1 MNEGSLCYFGGRLRS
16 IRSCAVGAGFLTGPT
31 SGVSAKIAVRSSAST
46 AAYGDMARAR
56 TDLVS
61 GVDSAARPEDYRVG
75 ASEEIPGTLEA
86 QGEHEY
92 AEKHQLLVAL
102 DQAVTQYSL
111 PKTNTLSPSHPT
123 PLTTQC
129 A

>member
-1 MNEGSLCYFGGRLRS
+1 
-16 IRSCAVGAGFLTGPT
+16 
-31 SGVSAKIAVRSSAST
+31 
-46 AAYGDMARAR
+46 MARAR

-86 QGEHEY
+86 QGEAQGEHEY

-102 DQAVTQYSL
+102 DQAVTL
-111 PKTNTLSPSHPT
+111 
-123 PLTTQC
+123 
-129 A
+129 

>member
-31 SGVSAKIAVRSSAST
+31 SGVSAKIAVRSSTST

-75 ASEEIPGTLEA
+75 ACEEIAGTLTA
-86 QGEHEY
+86 QGEKDDTED
-92 AEKHQLLVAL
+92 EQLV
-102 DQAVTQYSL
+102 
-111 PKTNTLSPSHPT
+111 
-123 PLTTQC
+123 
-129 A
+129 

>member
-1 MNEGSLCYFGGRLRS
+1 
-16 IRSCAVGAGFLTGPT
+16 
-31 SGVSAKIAVRSSAST
+31 
-46 AAYGDMARAR
+46 MARAR

-86 QGEHEY
+86 QGEHEN

-111 PKTNTLSPSHPT
+111 PKNKHAQPEPSHAVDHAVRVTAT
-123 PLTTQC
+123 PKIGATPDTTGQSG
-129 A
+129 